1 MEYYTIITFLSITL
15 FIMLIVMVATNDDFE
30 KKIRKK
36 VILLCLISIIAIMTE
51 WVKEETIVTK
61 LIKFSLFIT
70 LVIFFNIFVLITN
83 KGYKKVELCAIM
95 IFLVIWEAILILNR
109 KMEILW
115 LLISIFSIFVYMY
128 YKEIGEN
135 IDELTK
141 VFNQKSFLNTTKNI
155 KKKCAIIIFDVNDF
169 KYINDTY
176 GHKQGDII
184 LYKVANII
192 KQHYAEYGKTF
203 RIGGDEF
210 SVIMEKSVDDA
221 KEITSK
227 FMDNYKEKRSEKM
240 PYISYG
246 VAIYDPKIAQLNY
259 ETIEDAIKEAD
270 KEMYEYK
277 RAYKKRK
284 SLS

>member
-36 VILLCLISIIAIMTE
+36 VILLCLIAIIAIMTE

-155 KKKCAIIIFDVNDF
+155 K
-169 KYINDTY
+169 
-176 GHKQGDII
+176 
-184 LYKVANII
+184 
-192 KQHYAEYGKTF
+192 
-203 RIGGDEF
+203 
-210 SVIMEKSVDDA
+210 
-221 KEITSK
+221 
-227 FMDNYKEKRSEKM
+227 
-240 PYISYG
+240 
-246 VAIYDPKIAQLNY
+246 
-259 ETIEDAIKEAD
+259 
-270 KEMYEYK
+270 
-277 RAYKKRK
+277 
-284 SLS
+284 